1 MFTNIKKVNG
11 RLELPAV
18 PPKTIPLS
26 FYFIATVLLCIS
38 TPLASFAQDVHE
50 EAVKIVIRA
59 ETDAWMRRDADAW
72 QNVWVQSDKASR
84 TIVTHEELEDAV
96 GWTNFGPA
104 VIKDLKENPGDEV
117 REFRHYNYSIRISDE
132 MAWVNFDQKV
142 NSPKTGNRT
151 VSREQRVLV
160 VDDGRWRIL
169 SQITYLPETFESAPE
184 PAPETIQS
192 KLHAISYDLSEEKK
206 LNEAIEVLEMS
217 AKLFPES
224 EETYSKLGSAYAEAG
239 KRRQAIKNYKKCL
252 QLNPENDEAK
262 KGMADLE

>member
-1 MFTNIKKVNG
+1 MFTKINKVNG

-18 PPKTIPLS
+18 PPKTISLS
-26 FYFIATVLLCIS
+26 FYCIATFFLCIS
-38 TPLASFAQDVHE
+38 TPMATYAQDVHE

-72 QNVWVQSDKASR
+72 QAVWVQSDKASR
-84 TIVTHEELEDAV
+84 TLVTKEKLEDAV

-104 VIKDLKENPGDEV
+104 VIKDLKENPGDEI

-132 MAWVNFDQKV
+132 MAWVNFDQKI
-142 NSPKTGNRT
+142 NSPNSGTRT

-169 SQITYLPETFESAPE
+169 SQITYLPETFEE
-184 PAPETIQS
+184 VPETIPNRLQ
-192 KLHAISYDLSEEKK
+192 AISYDLYEEKK

-224 EETYSKLGSAYAEAG
+224 EETYSSLGLAYAEAG
-239 KRRQAIKNYKKCL
+239 KRRQAIKNFKKCL
-252 QLNPENDEAK
+252 SLNPENKEAK
-262 KGMADLE
+262 QGLAKLE